1 MRHMLAYCVLL
12 LVLGGPHAAQAEN
25 LGRLFFTPAERNA
38 LDAGKFTATRE
49 SPALRGPQS
58 VKLNGVVK
66 RSDGQFTV
74 WVNGKSVSEGGLS
87 GVIASPS
94 QADPAAARVRV
105 RGASAAVSLRVGQ
118 RLEHETGKV
127 SDAYDAAG
135 AAANAP
141 GDATPETS
149 ANQGV
154 TGKQSRA
161 RKPSPKPAE
170 R

>member
-1 MRHMLAYCVLL
+1 LL
-12 LVLGGPHAAQAEN
+12 FVLGGPQAAQAEN

-49 SPALRGPQS
+49 SPALRGPRS
-58 VKLNGVVK
+58 VTLNGVVK
-66 RSDGQFTV
+66 RSDGEFTV
-74 WVNGKSVSEGGLS
+74 WVNGQSVSEGGLS

-118 RLEHETGKV
+118 RLEHGKV
-127 SDAYDAAG
+127 SDAYDAAA

-154 TGKQSRA
+154 TGNQSGA

>member
-1 MRHMLAYCVLL
+1 MRDVPAYCVLL
-12 LVLGGPHAAQAEN
+12 FVIGGPLAAQAEN

-49 SPALRGPQS
+49 RPALRGPRS
-58 VKLNGVVK
+58 VTLNGVVK

-74 WVNGKSVSEGGLS
+74 WVNGKSVGEGGLS
-87 GVIASPS
+87 GVIAAPS
-94 QADPAAARVRV
+94 HADPAAARVRV

-118 RLEHETGKV
+118 RLERETGKV
-127 SDAYDAAG
+127 SDAYDAA
-135 AAANAP
+135 AATNAP

-154 TGKQSRA
+154 IGKQSRA

>member
-1 MRHMLAYCVLL
+1 
-12 LVLGGPHAAQAEN
+12 
-25 LGRLFFTPAERNA
+25 
-38 LDAGKFTATRE
+38 
-49 SPALRGPQS
+49 
-58 VKLNGVVK
+58 
-66 RSDGQFTV
+66 
-74 WVNGKSVSEGGLS
+74 
-87 GVIASPS
+87 
-94 QADPAAARVRV
+94 V

-127 SDAYDAAG
+127 SDAYDAAA
-135 AAANAP
+135 AAANTP

-154 TGKQSRA
+154 TGKQSKA